1 MVGACDLLALS
12 FLAGLVV
19 AVVTTPIGVS
29 GAVFL
34 LPLQVSVLGVPSPAV
49 TPTNLLFN
57 IVAIPGAL
65 ARYRTQAP
73 LRSPLTAVLLIGT
86 LPGVVLGACIRA
98 FLVPGIQV
106 FRPLI
111 AGILVPL
118 GISLIHGRRHRHA
131 HTAAI
136 PPSRRATI
144 ALAFGVGVV
153 GGIYGIGGGSLLS
166 PILVHRGTPLPI
178 VAPAALV
185 CTFITS
191 LVGASAYLILAA
203 TTTGLPIAP
212 DWSIGLV
219 AGAGGLVGGYLG
231 ARLGPRLPEVVL
243 RIALG
248 AIATATGALYVLQ
261 SL

>member
-1 MVGACDLLALS
+1 MSFIGGLAV
-12 FLAGLVV
+12 ALVT
-19 AVVTTPIGVS
+19 APIGVS

-34 LPLQVSVLGVPSPAV
+34 LPVQVSVLQVPSPAV

-73 LRSPLTAVLLIGT
+73 LRSPLTSVLLIGT
-86 LPGVVLGACIRA
+86 LPGVVLGAGIRV
-98 FLVPGIQV
+98 FLIPGIHV
-106 FRPLI
+106 FRLLI
-111 AGILVPL
+111 AGFLVPL
-118 GISLIHGRRHRHA
+118 GISLIRGRRHRA
-131 HTAAI
+131 PK
-136 PPSRRATI
+136 PPSMPLSRTVTF
-144 ALAFGVGVV
+144 AFSVGVV

-178 VAPAALV
+178 VAPATLV

-203 TTTGLPIAP
+203 TTSGLPTGP
-212 DWSIGLV
+212 DWTVGLV

-231 ARLGPRLPEVVL
+231 ARLGPQVPEPML
-243 RIALG
+243 RTALG
-248 AIATATGALYVLQ
+248 ALAIATGALYALQ